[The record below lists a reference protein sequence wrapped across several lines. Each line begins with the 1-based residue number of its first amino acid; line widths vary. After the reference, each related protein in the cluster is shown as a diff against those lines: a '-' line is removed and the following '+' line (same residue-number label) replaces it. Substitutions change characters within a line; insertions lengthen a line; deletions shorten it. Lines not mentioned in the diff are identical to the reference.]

1 MFDHLQG
8 ENVENYTCPVVDCP
22 ARNFFQDARVEKRC
36 FELYKK
42 LIIEEF
48 CTLKFITPF
57 ITAKCTSHIEAYH
70 ASLWSQYCSKN
81 VSHNI
86 RSRVTEAR
94 VAASIINYNELKSG
108 FIEFVN
114 SLDEMKSWKISDR
127 TGARLIR
134 HALNN
139 TYWSEK
145 TRWQKKALKF
155 KRIKNQVQYTDN
167 VPGYKEK

>member
-1 MFDHLQG
+1 MPWEIKSG
-8 ENVENYTCPVVDCP
+8 K
-22 ARNFFQDARVEKRC
+22 KRC

-48 CTLKFITPF
+48 CNLKFITPF

-70 ASLWSQYCSKN
+70 ASHWSQYCSKN

-94 VAASIINYNELKSG
+94 VAASIINYNELKAG
-108 FIEFVN
+108 FIELVN
-114 SLDEMKSWKISDR
+114 SLDEMQSWKISDR

-139 TYWSEK
+139 KYWSEK
-145 TRWQKKALKF
+145 TRWQKKGTKVQKNKKLGAIHRQCAWLQRKVIRTKLSTRTFPALSTSF
-155 KRIKNQVQYTDN
+155 Y
-167 VPGYKEK
+167 E

>member
-1 MFDHLQG
+1 M
-8 ENVENYTCPVVDCP
+8 
-22 ARNFFQDARVEKRC
+22 
-36 FELYKK
+36 
-42 LIIEEF
+42 
-48 CTLKFITPF
+48 
-57 ITAKCTSHIEAYH
+57 
-70 ASLWSQYCSKN
+70 
-81 VSHNI
+81 SHNI

-108 FIEFVN
+108 FIEFVS

-145 TRWQKKALKF
+145 TQWQKKALKF
-155 KRIKNQVQYTDN
+155 KKIKNQVQYRQCAWLQRKVIRTKLSTRTFPALLTFLLTSFYD
-167 VPGYKEK
+167 

>member
-94 VAASIINYNELKSG
+94 VAASIMFTLASVI
-108 FIEFVN
+108 
-114 SLDEMKSWKISDR
+114 ISVHQNKFK
-127 TGARLIR
+127 TKKLIR
-134 HALNN
+134 NIIQIWNSRFFYYLH
-139 TYWSEK
+139 
-145 TRWQKKALKF
+145 LK
-155 KRIKNQVQYTDN
+155 
-167 VPGYKEK
+167 